1 MKPERESSSKASL
14 PASRTVDRLVTQAG
28 ETLSSI
34 AAAHYPEDKKWGL
47 VAIILQNSTVMN
59 EDSITA
65 GEILS
70 LPKLNLKNRT
80 IQLNDKLLYVLYGRY
95 TSSESAE
102 KIASWL
108 KSKKINFL
116 VRDMKSGGN
125 TVQRIF
131 LGGYP
136 TEEELAHVRS
146 SLITKKTL
154 R

>member
-1 MKPERESSSKASL
+1 M
-14 PASRTVDRLVTQAG
+14 VTQAG

-34 AAAHYPEDKKWGL
+34 AAAHYPEEKKWGL
-47 VAIILQNSTVMN
+47 VAIILQNPTVTN

-65 GEILS
+65 GEIIS
-70 LPKLNLKNRT
+70 LPKLNPKNRT
-80 IQLNDKLLYVLYGRY
+80 IQLNDKLFYGLYGRY
-95 TSSESAE
+95 TSPERAE

-136 TEEELAHVRS
+136 TEEELEQVHN

-154 R
+154 K